1 MDSPRKKKL
10 KCEIKK
16 EKRTPTELK
25 LAPLAMWRES
35 STPPKKKQREE
46 SGPARNKI
54 SDPCTL
60 LDSLKE
66 EELAMQDKAIAAS
79 VKIWAWPRCDF
90 ENKAR
95 NPTGESARTPP
106 IGFQQM
112 HTFQIIFG
120 TIL

>member
-79 VKIWAWPRCDF
+79 VKIRA
-90 ENKAR
+90 
-95 NPTGESARTPP
+95 
-106 IGFQQM
+106 
-112 HTFQIIFG
+112 
-120 TIL
+120 